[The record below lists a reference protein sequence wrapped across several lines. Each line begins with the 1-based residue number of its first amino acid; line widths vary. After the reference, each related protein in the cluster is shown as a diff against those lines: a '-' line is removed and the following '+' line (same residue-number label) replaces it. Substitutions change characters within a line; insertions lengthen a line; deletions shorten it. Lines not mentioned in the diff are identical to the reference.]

1 MLKEAIEKLVSLGEN
16 HIHEINGETYT
27 EKPLERVQ
35 HSIDRPASIEVNG
48 LDSIVKLI
56 HGEYE
61 KINAKI
67 FVQVESYRRV
77 TVFTTYGERF
87 IRSYLYQSISDTPDF
102 RFGWKRHEDAIIA
115 IRSQFDQT
123 DDTKYLLNLL
133 SRITV
138 DNNVSSSDEGVT
150 QSVEVKKGVSLAQKE
165 IVKPR
170 VKLRPFRTFL
180 EVEQPESEFLLRLNE
195 RAEIGLFEADGG
207 MWKLKAKS
215 NIAAYLEDNL
225 KELVEAGTVVVMK

>member
-16 HIHEINGETYT
+16 HIHEIKGETYT
-27 EKPLERVQ
+27 EKPLERVR

-56 HGEYE
+56 QGEYE

-87 IRSYLYQSISDTPDF
+87 LRSYLYQSISDTPDF
-102 RFGWKRHEDAIIA
+102 RFGWKGHEDAIIA

-123 DDTKYLLNLL
+123 EDTKYLLNLL